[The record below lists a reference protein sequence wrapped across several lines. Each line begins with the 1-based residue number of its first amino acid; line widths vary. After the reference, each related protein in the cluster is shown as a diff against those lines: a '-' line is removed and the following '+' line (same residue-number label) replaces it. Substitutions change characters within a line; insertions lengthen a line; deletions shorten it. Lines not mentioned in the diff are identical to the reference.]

1 MIMRWVAAVCV
12 AVVAVG
18 ALQVSAQQAPPAP
31 TDPRVGLKAGLKDA
45 GMAAKNIELLA
56 NMPRPENFGDP
67 MAGGLNFANSDL
79 AFKDSTLFL
88 GNFYGFNF
96 YDIEDPRKIRLR
108 ASIPCPGGQGDL
120 SVYGNL
126 LFMSVEQGN
135 GRVDCG
141 TQGTG
146 EMGKPN
152 PERFRGVRIFDISD
166 LDKPRQ
172 VAAVQTCRGSH
183 THSLVP
189 TVKNPEVLYVY
200 GSGTSGVRETDELAI
215 CSGGAPGDNPE
226 TALFSIDV
234 IEVPLKNPENAR
246 IVSRPRIFQDYGTG
260 AIAGLWPGGRHGE
273 GTQASSTT
281 NQCHDIT
288 VYPELGLAAGACS
301 GNGILLDVSDPVN
314 PVRLDAVSDP
324 SFAYWHSA
332 TFNNDGTKVI
342 FTDEWGG
349 GTSPRCR
356 DTDLPSWGANAI
368 FEILNKKMVFRSYFK
383 LPAAQTATENCVAH
397 NGSLI
402 PVPGRD
408 IKVQAWYQGGL
419 SIFDFTDAT
428 RPVEIAYFDRGP
440 ISAEKLIVG
449 GYWSVYWYNG
459 HIYGSEIARGMDVL
473 ELKPSEFLSQNE
485 IDAAK
490 LVKMQE
496 FNAQSQ
502 PKMAWPN
509 SPVVA
514 RAYVDQLT
522 RSRSMTMAR
531 GTEIAAALTTAE
543 KSSGASRAAA
553 ADALTKL
560 IQGLETDAKQ
570 ANPIDARKYRSLIG
584 TITGY
589 AATLK

>member
-1 MIMRWVAAVCV
+1 MNRRMWSLGVAAVL
-12 AVVAVG
+12 AVG
-18 ALQVSAQQAPPAP
+18 AWQVSAQQQ
-31 TDPRVGLKAGLKDA
+31 DPRVGLKAGLTDA
-45 GMAAKNIELLA
+45 GQAAWNMTLLT
-56 NMPRPENFGDP
+56 NVPKPENFGDP
-67 MAGGLNFANSDL
+67 MSGGLNFANSDL
-79 AFKDSTLFL
+79 AFKDNTAFL

-96 YDIEDPRKIRLR
+96 YDIEDPRKVRLR

-126 LFMSVEQGN
+126 LFMSVETGN
-135 GRVDCG
+135 GRIDCG

-152 PERFRGVRIFDISD
+152 PERFRGVRIFDISN

-189 TVKNPEVLYVY
+189 TVKNPDVIYVY
-200 GSGTSGVRETDELAI
+200 GSGTSGVRQKEELDI
-215 CSGGAPGDNPE
+215 CSSGAPDANPE

-234 IEVPLKNPENAR
+234 IEVPLKNPEKAR
-246 IVSRPRIFQDYGTG
+246 IVNRPRIFQDYGTG
-260 AIAGLWPGGRHGE
+260 AIAGLWAGGRHGE
-273 GTQASSTT
+273 GTQSSSVT

-314 PVRLDAVSDP
+314 PVRLDAVADP

-356 DTDLPSWGANAI
+356 ETDLPSWGANAI
-368 FEILNKKMVFRSYFK
+368 FEIHNKKMVFRSYFK

-419 SIFDFTDAT
+419 SVFDFTDAT
-428 RPVEIAYFDRGP
+428 RPVEIAFFDRGP
-440 ISAEKLIVG
+440 VSAEKLITA

-459 HIYGSEIARGMDVL
+459 FIYGSEIARGLDVL
-473 ELKPSEFLSQNE
+473 ELKPSQFLSANE
-485 IDAAK
+485 IEAAK

-502 PKMAWPN
+502 PKMAWPDV
-509 SPVVA
+509 PVVA
-514 RAYVDQLT
+514 RAYVDQLV
-522 RSRSMTMAR
+522 RSKAMRAERASEVNTALNGTAKAPLEAMAA
-531 GTEIAAALTTAE
+531 T
-543 KSSGASRAAA
+543 
-553 ADALTKL
+553 
-560 IQGLETDAKQ
+560 LEGDAKA
-570 ANPIDARKYRSLIG
+570 ANPIDAKKYRSLVA
-584 TITGY
+584 TIRGY
-589 AATLK
+589 ANTLK